1 MGEETFKLQVY
12 IGWQISELLVGKE
25 EKIDKKELLREH
37 VYTMV
42 PNLNNSYHTEERT
55 TLVLRITFGTMII
68 DSSSSF
74 SLRSFHQKKRQK
86 IQFVSLFTIAC
97 SYLSN

>member
-1 MGEETFKLQVY
+1 MYFFHIFYIIFLFNNIFYSLVGETFKPQVVEVGKFRNY
-12 IGWQISELLVGKE
+12 QVVGKE

-55 TLVLRITFGTMII
+55 TLVL
-68 DSSSSF
+68 
-74 SLRSFHQKKRQK
+74 
-86 IQFVSLFTIAC
+86 
-97 SYLSN
+97 